1 MEIISTQKFVRMSPK
16 KLRVVASLIRKL
28 SLKDILE
35 ILPHIEKRAKVPI
48 EKVIKTALSNAKE
61 RGISSDNLSIKEIQI
76 TDGPRLKR
84 GRPVSRGMWHSLKK
98 RMSHIRVVLQTTK
111 PEIRPIRQAQGRL
124 EPVERRN
131 PKIQKNSKSEN
142 SKIQTENKEKKGE
155 KI

>member
-48 EKVIKTALSNAKE
+48 EKVIKTAISNAKE
-61 RGISSDNLSIKEIQI
+61 KGISSDNLSIKEIQI
-76 TDGPRLKR
+76 TEGPRLKR

-111 PEIRPIRQAQGRL
+111 SEIT
-124 EPVERRN
+124 N

-155 KI
+155 K